1 MTESAAGNEGG
12 ASERRRHARFYVDES
27 PVELRRQGLTALLG
41 LGRIRGGAV
50 NLSEGGIRVSVPA
63 RLASRKTIRCEVRAD
78 RFQDPLEAVGEV
90 LWCERDLMNEKN
102 FLIGILFRELEPRQ
116 ARKIAAMREW
126 FGSPEFKALRAAR
139 RA

>member
-1 MTESAAGNEGG
+1 MTDNDGG

-27 PVELRRQGLTALLG
+27 PVELRRPGLTAWLG

-50 NLSEGGIRVSVPA
+50 NLSEGGLRVSVPA
-63 RLASRKTIRCEVRAD
+63 RLAARKTIRCAVRTE

-90 LWCERDLMNEKN
+90 LWCERDLMTETNY
-102 FLIGILFRELEPRQ
+102 LVGILFRNLEPRQ

-126 FGSPEFKALRAAR
+126 FGSPEFKARRDAR
-139 RA
+139 FS

>member
-1 MTESAAGNEGG
+1 MAGNEGG
-12 ASERRRHARFYVDES
+12 ASERRRHARFHLDEA
-27 PVELRRQGLTALLG
+27 PVELRRSGLAALLSLAG

-63 RLASRKTIRCEVRAD
+63 ELGSREKVRCRLRTE
-78 RFQDPLEAVGEV
+78 RFADPLEAAGEI
-90 LWCERDLMNEKN
+90 LWCEPDLMSEKGY
-102 FLIGILFRELEPRQ
+102 LVGILFRNLEPRH

-126 FGSPEFKALRAAR
+126 YASKAPR